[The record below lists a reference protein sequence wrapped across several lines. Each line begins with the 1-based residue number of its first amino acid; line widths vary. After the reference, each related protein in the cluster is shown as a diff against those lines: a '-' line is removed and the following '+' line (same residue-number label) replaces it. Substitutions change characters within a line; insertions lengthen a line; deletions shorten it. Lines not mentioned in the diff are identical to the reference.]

1 MDARKY
7 YDGLNERRKHAVR
20 TNTNNLIEHSGSK
33 SKAFEKA
40 LIMDKKLFDE
50 LERRYAKWS
59 E

>member
-1 MDARKY
+1 M
-7 YDGLNERRKHAVR
+7 
-20 TNTNNLIEHSGSK
+20 EHSSSK